1 MQCCPYRDND
11 CTGPIPWGFWFLAN
25 NLTIFHTNYV
35 PKYLSFF
42 IYNIC
47 GAHATTILP
56 SFSFNFSSSVSVIC
70 GLSDVAGVGCV
81 ASPPSTVLT

>member
-1 MQCCPYRDND
+1 M
-11 CTGPIPWGFWFLAN
+11 
-25 NLTIFHTNYV
+25 
-35 PKYLSFF
+35 
-42 IYNIC
+42 C

-81 ASPPSTVLT
+81 AFPPSTVLT